1 MKNTILVILAGCL
14 AVGMA
19 QASSDKSTAKGKKEE
34 VKESKGRA
42 TPTAVQSATQD
53 PAYKIGPQ
61 DVLKIDVWR
70 EDQLTRTVPVRPDG
84 KITLPLLND
93 VQAAG
98 VTPMDLA
105 GVIRHELKN
114 YINKPQLTFTM
125 TEINNRRT
133 YLTAE

>member
-14 AVGMA
+14 TVGMA
-19 QASSDKSTAKGKKEE
+19 QASRDKSTAKGKKEE
-34 VKESKGRA
+34 VKESKGGG

-53 PAYKIGPQ
+53 LAYKIGPQ

-70 EDQLTRTVPVRPDG
+70 QDQLTRPVVVRADG

-98 VTPMDLA
+98 LTP
-105 GVIRHELKN
+105 
-114 YINKPQLTFTM
+114 
-125 TEINNRRT
+125 
-133 YLTAE
+133 